1 MRAQTLSLAL
11 ASIALVGC
19 SDTAN
24 DLSTQLPNALAGA
37 DQSVNEGTTVTLDG
51 SASNS
56 PSGNALSYSWQQ
68 VGASGVSLSG
78 ASSATATFVPEVSAD
93 TQLTFELSVT
103 DSSGASASDQVLIAV
118 NNAPTATISADA
130 QSGLEGASI
139 AISGAQSSDSDGG
152 SIASYSWSQL
162 EGTQATFSST
172 DSASTSITLPII
184 SADSEEL
191 VFQLQV
197 TDNDSA
203 TSTSSLTITV
213 LNDATNPDLSAI
225 SVAEGSYGIGAS
237 ATITITAANSETGL
251 QLQSGSSFNG
261 QPLTGF
267 AEVGGTAGAYTATY
281 TIASGDSDWSAGSTV
296 DTGTS
301 ITLVDSAGNAS
312 ATITEVALGA
322 NTSIDA
328 NAPTAKAGNN
338 QTVNEAAEDLVQL
351 DGTSSFDAYDGSI
364 ASYSW
369 QQIDFIAAHAVELFT
384 GGTNGDQASFA
395 APQDLVED
403 TTLTF
408 QLSVTDSVG
417 NSDTDTIEVLVN
429 NAPTAVIAVLAN
441 EEPTNT
447 TATGDAQQVN
457 EGDAITLDGSGS
469 SDSDNDT
476 IAGYNWVQVADI
488 DGNSLSSGAL
498 GLSGSDTATATF
510 TAPDDDADTTLYFQ
524 LTVTDDGGASS
535 RAIVAIAINNNPTIT
550 MAADNP
556 KEANEG
562 EEVTFQGRG
571 TDTNGGT
578 IESYSW
584 IETNGLVRE
593 DDITLTIKE
602 GDGNFTAV
610 FTAPDDLTADT
621 TLTFD
626 INLTD
631 DKGGIGTE
639 RVTLLVNN
647 SPTANAG
654 ADAEYNETVGD
665 AEVKVKLDGSASSD
679 TNTSQGSSIADYS
692 WREIKFADDG
702 KTIEDV
708 DKSDS
713 VISGSYD
720 QNITTIS
727 FTAPTVDQDTLLT
740 FQLTVTDND
749 GAQDTDTII
758 VTINNSPTAEAGIN
772 QEVNESVAVTLSG
785 SGSDTDT
792 DSGSSVDSYSW
803 VQVADIDGTAL
814 GENATNVVSLQG
826 DNSATAT
833 FTAPEVVVDEPSG
846 NQGITTLYFQL
857 TVTDNDG
864 ATHSDLVEVAV
875 HNLPVVESVYLIDGA
890 YGIGDTA
897 TVYIRAG
904 DQETGL
910 TLKQEDNTDHGSFN
924 GGLLADFS
932 EIGDGLYS
940 ATYQVLETHDSVING
955 GEATTNITLVDQTE
969 KNHESEPTTTVTL
982 EGEYIDTVRPAIDFI
997 TIADGAYGIGDE
1009 MTLYIQVEGNE
1020 AGLVIKDITEIAS
1033 FNAGDFD
1040 GSDFSFNGVSLYTR
1054 DDNGDFVTDDDGNY
1068 LPIFEDI
1075 GNGTYQTV
1083 YTVAEGDD
1091 SRADGAEVPI
1101 AITLTDPAG
1110 NDSDSAQITA
1120 ITFSG
1125 ESIYAN
1131 NPTADAGEEYN
1142 ISDTSFSFD
1151 VEVNENV
1158 KVTLDGSDSSDTF
1171 NSTENLTYLWEL
1183 TSISGDNSISI
1194 NSITI
1199 DNNTTAHPTFTTP
1212 EVNQDTKLTFQLTVT
1227 DAGGNSHDDTAVITV
1242 NNAPTAVASADSQ
1255 VVNGGATV
1263 NLSADGSGGIDENA
1277 NTLTYDWQEVD
1288 GSVLSTNSI
1297 DISNSNSSAASFISP
1312 SVSVDTTITFQLT
1325 VTDNDGA
1332 SSTATTTVL
1341 VNNAPEVSIQVDGTQ
1356 IESGVSS
1363 DINEG
1368 DSVTLQGS
1376 GSDSTGAT
1384 LTYKWEQIKGET
1396 IISLNNLQNYTF
1408 ESGSE
1413 LTADA
1418 SYTLRFTVTD
1428 EHGASS
1434 SQDVVINVNNTA
1446 PVINLS
1452 STSTIANEGDSVSL
1466 DASTSSGG
1474 ITSYSWQQV
1483 DENGDEVSGGVTIT
1497 DSTLAQTSFTA
1508 PDDLTETVTLSFR
1521 LTVDDEDS
1529 ATESVSDIAEITI
1542 TNTAPVINLSSTSTI
1557 ANEGD
1562 SVSLDASASSGGIT
1576 SYSWQQVDENG
1587 DEVSGGV
1594 TITDSTLA
1602 QTSFTAPDDL
1612 TETVTLSFR
1621 LTVDDEDSATE
1632 SVSDIAEITITNT
1645 APVINFSSTSTIANE
1660 GDSVSLDASASS
1672 GGITS
1677 YSWQQVDE
1685 NGDEVSGGVT
1695 ITDSTLAQTSFT
1707 APDDLTET
1715 VTLSFRLTV
1724 DDEDSATESVSD
1736 IAEITITNT
1745 APVIN
1750 LSSTSTI
1757 ANEGDSVSL
1766 DASASSGGITSYS
1779 WQQVDENGDEVSG
1792 GVTITDSTLAQTSFT
1807 APDDLTETVTLSFRL
1822 TVDDEDIATE
1832 AVSDIAEIT
1841 ITNTAPVVNFSNTST
1856 TANEGDSVSLDA
1868 SASSGGITIYSWQQV
1883 DESGDEVSGGVT
1895 ITDSTLAQT
1904 SFTAPDDLT
1913 ETVTLSFR
1921 LTVDDEDIATEA
1933 VSDIAEITIT
1943 NTAPVVNLSNTSTT
1957 ANEGDS
1963 VSLDA
1968 STSSGGISSY
1978 KWEQVDESGQAITSG
1993 GVDIADSAQAK
2004 TSFTAPDV
2012 VATSGNQG
2020 QIILTFQL
2028 TVDDDDDSTVSST
2041 DTVEITVKNQP
2052 AISSVTATAAD
2063 GSVND
2068 SSKIYAI
2075 GDVINVFIQAGNA
2088 ETGLELGSGTTF
2100 NGQALEG
2107 FGHITG
2113 GLYKATY
2120 TVEDGDEDVQS
2131 DGGVSANI
2139 TLTDGFNTSE
2149 THTAVALDGASID
2162 AKAPIIT
2169 GASILD
2175 SGSYTVGDLITI
2187 YIYSQ
2192 ESEGSAVQ
2200 IKDGSTV
2207 GTNSYVLTDRQL
2219 LAGSSGNVYTAVYQV
2234 QEGDSFSNNTLTASI
2249 ILTDSAGNDSAAW
2262 TTVDVPDNFTIDAS
2276 SPTQTIS
2283 DIALSAD
2290 TGPTDGTGTDDFIT
2304 KTASQEITA
2313 TLSVALVGGD
2323 SLYGSVD
2330 SGANWTNVSNIT
2342 DAVDEKAISWATELK
2357 EGTYNIVFQVRD
2369 SSGNEGEATTQQ
2381 YTLDTGEPT
2390 IALAA
2395 AEITAN
2401 EASTATLDA
2410 STSSDDDG
2418 GTGIVSYAWKQV
2430 ESDGSDLGNSS
2441 TALSISDASSAS
2453 TTATTPVLLNVD
2465 DSLDEST
2472 ENVSFYFQLTIEDL
2486 AGNEASEIL
2495 TLTVSNYTTPTITA
2509 TAGTAPDFDQISL
2522 SWDADSSLTYS
2533 LYRSTQDNCYLTNY
2547 QSCASPALYTDSTG
2561 LSIADNSASV
2571 ADSGL
2576 AFLTSYYY
2584 WLETKR
2590 DSTVIAL
2597 SPAPGSGSATTAT
2610 SATTSGPQLND
2621 TGVIA
2626 GGDYSSGFDDNN
2638 DGTADGNSGGACN
2651 GGYLDSGNSN
2661 AFVEFTNEDC
2671 EVGRDADNTINSD
2684 DDGHAGFSFTRLN
2697 FSGSEYSGSGDYA
2710 TQPWSCVIDNVTG
2723 LVWEIK
2729 TTNGGTSDNSN
2740 QYTWYDGTNG
2750 TDDNTNPTTQELVD
2764 ATNTAQLCGQTN
2776 WRLPTVQEVDSL
2788 ANHNTHGPA
2797 VDIGYFPNTKGD
2809 GAELYWTAELD
2820 SDSSN
2825 SNVWAYNAYAGST
2838 ESVGSGSTYYVRL
2851 VSSSDAVGAWFSDY
2865 SNSRYAD
2872 NGDGTISD
2880 QHTDLMWMKCTY
2892 GLSDTNCGTGTAASG
2907 DWKTAFAAADA
2918 SNAANSN
2925 AGTYGHTDW
2934 RLPNKKELSS
2944 IVDLNSTS
2952 SSTVN
2957 QTIFPS
2963 TKSADYWTATPSAA
2977 DDSKAFTID
2986 FTTGTYGAVTRNT
2999 TTDTVYVRLVRDI
3012 TATE

>member
-37 DQSVNEGTTVTLDG
+37 DQSVNEGTTVTLNG

-213 LNDATNPDLSAI
+213 LNDATNPDISAV

-237 ATITITAANSETGL
+237 ATITITAANSESGL
-251 QLQSGSSFNG
+251 QLPSGSSFNG
-261 QPLTGF
+261 QQLTGF

-281 TIASGDSDWSAGSTV
+281 IVASGDSDWLASSTV
-296 DTGTS
+296 NTGTS

-571 TDTNGGT
+571 TDTDDDT

-584 IETNGLVRE
+584 KETNDLVNVN
-593 DDITLTIKE
+593 DVTLIIKE

-610 FTAPDDLTADT
+610 FTAPDDDADT

-654 ADAEYNETVGD
+654 ADAEYNETVGN
-665 AEVKVKLDGSASSD
+665 ATVTVKLDGSASSD

-702 KTIEDV
+702 KTVEDV
-708 DKSDS
+708 DELDS
-713 VISGSYD
+713 VINGSYD

-749 GAQDTDTII
+749 GANHTDTII

-772 QEVNESVAVTLSG
+772 QEVNESSDSAPIQVTLSG
-785 SGSDTDT
+785 NESGDTDDGTITYLWEFVSST
-792 DSGSSVDSYSW
+792 DSQITS
-803 VQVADIDGTAL
+803 IDLT
-814 GENATNVVSLQG
+814 NANT
-826 DNSATAT
+826 ATAT
-833 FTAPEVVVDEPSG
+833 FTAPKVEVNESNEGV
-846 NQGITTLYFQL
+846 TTLTFQL

-904 DQETGL
+904 NQETGL
-910 TLKQEDNTDHGSFN
+910 KLKDGSSFN
-924 GGLLADFS
+924 GGELYQNDFS

-940 ATYQVLETHDSVING
+940 ATYSVSESHASVANG
-955 GEATTNITLVDQTE
+955 DPVTTNITLADAHD
-969 KNHESEPTTTVTL
+969 HESEPTTTVTL

-997 TIADGAYGIGDE
+997 TIADGAYGIDDE

-1020 AGLVIKDITEIAS
+1020 AGLVIKE
-1033 FNAGDFD
+1033 
-1040 GSDFSFNGVSLYTR
+1040 GSDFSFNNVSLYT
-1054 DDNGDFVTDDDGNY
+1054 TDEGGAAT
-1068 LPIFEDI
+1068 PIFEDI

-1110 NDSDSAQITA
+1110 NDSDSTTQIT
-1120 ITFSG
+1120 TVTLDG
-1125 ESIYAN
+1125 ESIYAHY
-1131 NPTADAGEEYN
+1131 PTAKAGDEYTIDANYYGIN
-1142 ISDTSFSFD
+1142 D
-1151 VEVNENV
+1151 EVNENV

-1171 NSTENLTYLWEL
+1171 NSTENLTYSWEL
-1183 TSISGDNSISI
+1183 TSISGDSNIDI

-1199 DNNTTAHPTFTTP
+1199 DNNTTAQPTFTTP
-1212 EVNQDTKLTFQLTVT
+1212 EVSQDTKLTFQLTVT
-1227 DAGGNSHDDTAVITV
+1227 DAGGNSHDNTAVITV

-1255 VVNGGATV
+1255 VVNEGDTV
-1263 NLSADGSGGIDENA
+1263 TLSATGSEDIE
-1277 NTLTYDWQEVD
+1277 TYDWVQVADID
-1288 GSVLSTNSI
+1288 GNALGE
-1297 DISNSNSSAASFISP
+1297 SAANAVDLHDSGTATATFTAP
-1312 SVSVDTTITFQLT
+1312 SDLTENTTLHFQLT
-1325 VTDNDGA
+1325 VTDDGGA
-1332 SSTATTTVL
+1332 SSTATATVL
-1341 VNNAPEVSIQVDGTQ
+1341 VNNAPDVSISGA
-1356 IESGVSS
+1356 EGVSIGGDGS
-1363 DINEG
+1363 LNINEG

-1376 GSDSTGAT
+1376 GSDSAGDT
-1384 LTYKWEQIKGET
+1384 LTYKWEQIEGGT
-1396 IISLNNLQNYTF
+1396 ITKLTEATNSGQDYTF
-1408 ESGSE
+1408 TSSSE

-1446 PVINLS
+1446 PVVNLS
-1452 STSTIANEGDSVSL
+1452 NTSATANEGDSVSL

-1474 ITSYSWQQV
+1474 ITSY
-1483 DENGDEVSGGVTIT
+1483 N
-1497 DSTLAQTSFTA
+1497 
-1508 PDDLTETVTLSFR
+1508 
-1521 LTVDDEDS
+1521 
-1529 ATESVSDIAEITI
+1529 
-1542 TNTAPVINLSSTSTI
+1542 
-1557 ANEGD
+1557 
-1562 SVSLDASASSGGIT
+1562 
-1576 SYSWQQVDENG
+1576 
-1587 DEVSGGV
+1587 
-1594 TITDSTLA
+1594 
-1602 QTSFTAPDDL
+1602 
-1612 TETVTLSFR
+1612 
-1621 LTVDDEDSATE
+1621 
-1632 SVSDIAEITITNT
+1632 
-1645 APVINFSSTSTIANE
+1645 
-1660 GDSVSLDASASS
+1660 
-1672 GGITS
+1672 
-1677 YSWQQVDE
+1677 
-1685 NGDEVSGGVT
+1685 
-1695 ITDSTLAQTSFT
+1695 
-1707 APDDLTET
+1707 
-1715 VTLSFRLTV
+1715 
-1724 DDEDSATESVSD
+1724 
-1736 IAEITITNT
+1736 
-1745 APVIN
+1745 
-1750 LSSTSTI
+1750 
-1757 ANEGDSVSL
+1757 
-1766 DASASSGGITSYS
+1766 

-1832 AVSDIAEIT
+1832 AVSDIAEIAIT
-1841 ITNTAPVVNFSNTST
+1841 NTAPVVNLSNTSTIANEGDSVSLDASASSGGITIYSWQQVDESGDEVSGGVTITDSTLAQTSFTAPDDLTETVTLSFRLTVDDEDIATEAVSDIAEIAITNTAPVVNFSNTST

-1968 STSSGGISSY
+1968 SASSGGITSYSWQQVDENGDEVSGGVTITDSTLAQTSFTAPDDLTETVTLSFRLTVDDEDSATESVSDIAEITITNTAPVINLSSTSTIANEGDSVSLDASASSGGITSYSWQQVDDQGNVISDGVAIDNADAEQASFTAPSDLTADTTLYFRLTVADSDNPVNSSTAILTISINNTAPTADVSATTTKVVTEGETGVSLDGSASSGGISSY
-1978 KWEQVDESGQAITSG
+1978 KWEQVDESGQPITSG

-2012 VATSGNQG
+2012 VATSGNEG

-2041 DTVEITVKNQP
+2041 DTVKITVKNQP

-2120 TVEDGDEDVQS
+2120 TVQAGDEDVQD

-2149 THTAVALDGASID
+2149 SHTAVALDGASID
-2162 AKAPIIT
+2162 AKAPVIT

-2192 ESEGSAVQ
+2192 ESEGNAVAVNAN
-2200 IKDGSTV
+2200 STV
-2207 GTNSYVLTDRQL
+2207 ASATLSDPQL

-2234 QEGDSFSNNTLTASI
+2234 QEGDSVSNNTLTASI
-2249 ILTDSAGNDSAAW
+2249 ILTDSAGNDSADW

-2283 DIALSAD
+2283 DIALSDD

-2313 TLSVALVGGD
+2313 TLSVALGGGD
-2323 SLYGSVD
+2323 SLYGSVNAD
-2330 SGANWTNVSNIT
+2330 SESSWSDITNADNVSFT
-2342 DAVDEKAISWATELK
+2342 DIDGSDSKTISWTTNLL
-2357 EGTYNIVFQVRD
+2357 EGTYKIGFQVRD
-2369 SSGNEGEATTQQ
+2369 SSGNEGPVAEKQ
-2381 YTLDTGEPT
+2381 YTLDAVAPT

-2401 EASTATLDA
+2401 EASTATLEA
-2410 STSSDDDG
+2410 SDSSDNDG

-2430 ESDGSDLGNSS
+2430 ESGGGTLDTGS
-2441 TALSISDASSAS
+2441 TELSISDASSAS

-2465 DSLDEST
+2465 GSLDEST

-2495 TLTVSNYTTPTITA
+2495 TLTVSNYTTPAITA
-2509 TAGTAPDFDQISL
+2509 TAGTAPDFDQVSL

-2533 LYRSTQDNCYLTNY
+2533 LYRSTQDNCFLGNY
-2547 QSCASPALYTDSTG
+2547 QACSSPALYTDGTG

-2610 SATTSGPQLND
+2610 YATTSGPQLND
-2621 TGVIA
+2621 TGVVA
-2626 GGDYSSGFDDNN
+2626 GGDYPSGFD
-2638 DGTADGNSGGACN
+2638 THNSSNTACN
-2651 GGYLDSGNSN
+2651 GGYLDSGNIDT
-2661 AFVEFTNEDC
+2661 FVAFTNEDC
-2671 EVGRDADNTINSD
+2671 EVGRDTDNYD
-2684 DDGHAGFSFTRLN
+2684 DTDGHAGFSFTRLN
-2697 FSGSEYSGSGDYA
+2697 FDGSEYSGTGEYM

-2740 QYTWYDGTNG
+2740 QYTWP
-2750 TDDNTNPTTQELVD
+2750 DNTNPTTQELVE
-2764 ATNTAQLCGQTN
+2764 ATNTAQLCGLTN
-2776 WRLPTVQEVDSL
+2776 WRLPTVQEIESL
-2788 ANHNTHGPA
+2788 ASYNYVPA
-2797 VDIGYFPNTKGD
+2797 IDKDYFPNTQGSDD
-2809 GAELYWTAELD
+2809 GVDDDNKWYWTAELD

-2838 ESVGSGSTYYVRL
+2838 ASAGSGSAYYVRL

-2865 SNSRYAD
+2865 SDSRYTD

-2880 QHTDLMWMKCTY
+2880 QHTGLMWMTCTY
-2892 GLSDTNCGTGTAASG
+2892 GQTYSSGSCTGTATSG
-2907 DWKTAFAAADA
+2907 DWEDAFAAADT
-2918 SNAANSN
+2918 SNAANN
-2925 AGTYGHTDW
+2925 GDGTYGHKDW

-2944 IVDLNSTS
+2944 IVDLGNTP
-2952 SSTVN
+2952 STVN

-2963 TKSADYWTATPSAA
+2963 TQGAAYWTSTPSAA

-2986 FTTGTYGAVTRNT
+2986 FTTATYGAATRSTNAI
-2999 TTDTVYVRLVRDI
+2999 YVRLVRDI
-3012 TATE
+3012 TATEW